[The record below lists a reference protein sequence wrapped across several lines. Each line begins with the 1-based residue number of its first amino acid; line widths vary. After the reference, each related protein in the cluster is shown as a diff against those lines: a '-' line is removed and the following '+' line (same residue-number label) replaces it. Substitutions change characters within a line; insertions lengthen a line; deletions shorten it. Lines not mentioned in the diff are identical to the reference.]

1 MGIMRKRAMAALL
14 FVIAWHGR
22 TSSGGFGALGA
33 SRKSLP
39 PARANVQDV
48 LAAVAGAMQ
57 NPTVHAIW
65 KAVVEENNMK
75 TTLDFLGSVN
85 TAFKA
90 WQEWTGRPVYKKR
103 GDVGSHVSSL
113 VESIEE
119 LRQSGTN
126 TMISDMQE
134 SDLPDNP
141 VRGSHFEQLMVA
153 TLLDDVPGVVAS
165 YAEPG
170 SGKSVAVTL
179 ATMEVGRC
187 RNTSD
192 FYVLLQN
199 DLDEELE
206 TFFRVSE
213 VSSTAK
219 IATAFF
225 RAPRKQ
231 NIRLHLIFDNVLDSG
246 ATSDVIKDR
255 LKALARAACKSGH
268 QVLFTMQEK
277 EAADSVANLNGETTN
292 LAALQNS
299 TIGAYRWT
307 QNEATQLIQTLT
319 SDSPP
324 QTEMNITKVLS
335 ETKIPDNFGRWR
347 PRAIELFMTYGTKPK
362 APQRRMQ
369 GGWQGSLLV

>member
-1 MGIMRKRAMAALL
+1 M
-14 FVIAWHGR
+14 
-22 TSSGGFGALGA
+22 
-33 SRKSLP
+33 P

-48 LAAVAGAMQ
+48 LVAVAGAMQ

-65 KAVVEENNMK
+65 KAVVEENNVK

-103 GDVGSHVSSL
+103 GNVGSHVSSL

-134 SDLPDNP
+134 SDLPENP

-153 TLLDDVPGVVAS
+153 TLLDDVSGVVAS

-206 TFFRVSE
+206 MFFRVSE

-225 RAPRKQ
+225 RALRKQ

-292 LAALQNS
+292 LVALQNS

-307 QNEATQLIQTLT
+307 QNEATQLIQTLA

-324 QTEMNITKVLS
+324 QTEINITKVLS

-347 PRAIELFMTYGTKPK
+347 PRAIEVFMTYGTKPK

>member
-57 NPTVHAIW
+57 NPTVHTIW
-65 KAVVEENNMK
+65 KAVVEENNVK
-75 TTLDFLGSVN
+75 TALDFVGSVN
-85 TAFKA
+85 TALKA
-90 WQEWTGRPVYKKR
+90 WQVWTRR
-103 GDVGSHVSSL
+103 GLLDIDGDEDSHVSSL
-113 VESIEE
+113 VESIEK

-126 TMISDMQE
+126 TMISDVQRNL
-134 SDLPDNP
+134 LPDDP
-141 VRGSHFEQLMVA
+141 VRGTHFEQLMVA
-153 TLLDDVPGVVAS
+153 TLLDDAPGVVAS

-179 ATMEVGRC
+179 ATMEVA
-187 RNTSD
+187 RNRKTSD

-199 DLDEELE
+199 DLDQRLRR
-206 TFFRVSE
+206 FFRISE
-213 VSSTAK
+213 VGSTAT

-225 RAPRKQ
+225 LALRDKD
-231 NIRLHLIFDNVLDSG
+231 IRLHLIFDNVLDSG

-255 LKALARAACKSGH
+255 VKALARAASKCGH

-277 EAADSVANLNGETTN
+277 EAADSMANLNGETTN

-299 TIGAYRWT
+299 TVGAYRWT
-307 QNEATQLIQTLT
+307 QNEATQLIQTLA
-319 SDSPP
+319 SDS
-324 QTEMNITKVLS
+324 NITKVLS